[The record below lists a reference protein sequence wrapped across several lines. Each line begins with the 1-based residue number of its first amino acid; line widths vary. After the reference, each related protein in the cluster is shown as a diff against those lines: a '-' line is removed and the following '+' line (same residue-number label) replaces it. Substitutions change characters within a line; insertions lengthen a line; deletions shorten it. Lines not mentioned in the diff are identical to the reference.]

1 MIVSLSRDS
10 SVCLKNGESI
20 HFSQFY
26 CKTKLIFPVKFK
38 SLFIFKF
45 QSFDEFFHYFQFS
58 RQTKKFV
65 YFQRFDEF
73 FPPKLQ
79 FRNLFCFKTLGEIYR
94 ETENI
99 EVNFCVLSR
108 FGWYIPESFAEDN
121 AAILDHWRA
130 FTDPELTTL
139 FAPTQSDLNFILP
152 RLKDGNER

>member
-1 MIVSLSRDS
+1 MTSFFIASKFSR
-10 SVCLKNGESI
+10 
-20 HFSQFY
+20 Q
-26 CKTKLIFPVKFK
+26 TK
-38 SLFIFKF
+38 SLFIFSGLTF
-45 QSFDEFFHYFQFS
+45 N
-58 RQTKKFV
+58 
-65 YFQRFDEF
+65 EF
-73 FPPKLQ
+73 FPH
-79 FRNLFCFKTLGEIYR
+79 FNLEIFFVSILLVLDPNEHSEIYR
-94 ETENI
+94 ENI